1 MNRPRIF
8 TKHRRRSAKPA
19 AIVIILPGSINCP
32 LITTESDVSPEYR
45 KLAQDLEWLDFALSR
60 IANRVTTFKFDK
72 AA

>member
-1 MNRPRIF
+1 MNRLRIF
-8 TKHRRRSAKPA
+8 TKRRHRSAKPV
-19 AIVIILPGSINCP
+19 AIVIVLPGSIQCP
-32 LITTESDVSPEYR
+32 LIAGELGVSPEYQ